1 MGDLSTRYDRGMTY
15 DELIEQVSSNPEV
28 HGKVPPVHSL
38 VIGGMG
44 GSALAGTAL
53 SYLTDEYAVLVHRD
67 YGLPKVELKDPYYI
81 AISYSG
87 NTEETLSFARAALEK
102 NHRVAVVASGGQLLE
117 FARTYNLP
125 YAKLPEGIVPRN
137 ALMYLVRGLLGL
149 LEQNELLD
157 AVSRVRPDRDALAEA
172 SEEDAH
178 FFVHGVP
185 ILYTSERN
193 AVFAQMATCIF
204 AESARMP
211 SFRNT
216 FPEMNHNE
224 LQAFDT
230 DMPEGLTNLFRVL
243 LIRDES
249 DGPRIL
255 TRMKVYEDLMRG
267 RHQTVRTVDLSP
279 TRRAESLVTFWMRL
293 LFGARLLAETRN
305 INPDTQPLIDEFK
318 KRL

>member
-1 MGDLSTRYDRGMTY
+1 MTY
-15 DELIEQVSSNPEV
+15 DDLIEQVSSIPEV
-28 HGKVPPVHSL
+28 HGSVPPVQSL
-38 VIGGMG
+38 VVGGMG
-44 GSALAGTAL
+44 GSALAGSAL
-53 SYLTDEYAVLVHRD
+53 SYLTDEYAVIVHRD
-67 YGLPKVELKDPYYI
+67 YGLPKASLKDSYYI

-125 YAKLPEGIVPRN
+125 YAKLPEGVVPRN
-137 ALMYLVRGLLGL
+137 AFVYIVRGLLGL
-149 LEQNELLD
+149 LDQHELLD
-157 AVSRVRPDRDALAEA
+157 AIARVRPDRDTLAELA
-172 SEEDAH
+172 QEDAH
-178 FFVHGVP
+178 FFVQGVP
-185 ILYTSERN
+185 LLYTSERN
-193 AVFAQMATCIF
+193 AVFAQLATCILS
-204 AESARMP
+204 ESARMP

-230 DMPEGLTNLFRVL
+230 DMPEGLTHLFRVL
-243 LIRDES
+243 LVRDES

-267 RHQTVRTVDLSP
+267 RHRTVRTVDVEP
-279 TRRAESLVTFWMRL
+279 ARRAESLVMFWMRV
-293 LFGARLLAETRN
+293 LFAARLLAETRN